1 MASGEDARRDE
12 AGRRSV
18 TQHGDLL
25 LDGEIAEDGE
35 ANSVPCAKLLAVAT
49 KDLKMRA

>member
-25 LDGEIAEDGE
+25 LDGEIAEDGGGE
-35 ANSVPCAKLLAVAT
+35 
-49 KDLKMRA
+49 